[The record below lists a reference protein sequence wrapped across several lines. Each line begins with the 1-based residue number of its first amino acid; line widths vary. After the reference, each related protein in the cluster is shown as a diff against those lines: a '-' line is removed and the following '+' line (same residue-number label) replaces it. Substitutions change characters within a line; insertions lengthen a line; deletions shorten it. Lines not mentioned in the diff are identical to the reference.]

1 MNTTELITPP
11 AAVRPTFGEMIA
23 EIIPL
28 VGAVAGY
35 GPPVIAVA
43 GPWLFLALLL
53 AAPFA
58 VLLTVIAAMLVATTV
73 VVALAAAILAILTAP
88 SRLMR
93 HGRARRAF
101 SNNRAPQLV
110 AVGPPRVAS

>member
-1 MNTTELITPP
+1 MNTTELIRPP
-11 AAVRPTFGEMIA
+11 AAEHPTFGEMIA
-23 EIIPL
+23 EIVPL

-58 VLLTVIAAMLVATTV
+58 VLLTVIAAMIVAATI
-73 VVALAAAILAILTAP
+73 VVALAATILAILTAP

-93 HGRARRAF
+93 YRRARRVL
-101 SNNRAPQLV
+101 SNDRAPQLV
-110 AVGPPRVAS
+110 SIGLPRVAS